1 MAAFLPSMA
10 RKTGG
15 AVRRNPRALE
25 MPMPPIPVNPARMLA
40 DLDHLRSFGAQGTGV
55 ARMAFSDADIAA
67 RAWLAG
73 RMQAAGLRAVVD
85 PCGNLFGI
93 PPGNGPCLLM
103 GSHSDTQPLG
113 GWLDGAYGVICAL
126 ELARAAL
133 AAGGP
138 RIAVVSFQDE
148 EGRFGGVMGSAVWTG
163 AMSMD
168 EADAQSDSEGVSF
181 REARAGV
188 AAIAPPGS
196 VAPDM
201 FTGFVEAHI
210 EQGPALDSAGQA
222 IGVVEAIVGVRSWT
236 ITFTGEANHAGTT
249 PMALRRDAVQALAR
263 YVNALN
269 AAFAPLVSER
279 TVWTLGRITVSPN
292 APSIVPGEATVSVQ
306 MRDADPARLA
316 AMREAA
322 LRTAHEVGAQRGI
335 EIAASEGLALEPVPM
350 DARLIAA
357 LSDAAEATAPGAWRR
372 MPSGALHDASNVALV
387 LPTGMLFVP
396 SIGGISHNPAEDTA
410 RAHLETG
417 LKTLADAVG
426 RWFDG

>member
-1 MAAFLPSMA
+1 
-10 RKTGG
+10 
-15 AVRRNPRALE
+15 
-25 MPMPPIPVNPARMLA
+25 MPPIPVNPARMLA

-67 RAWLAG
+67 RAWLAE

-163 AMSMD
+163 AMSMN
-168 EADAQSDSEGVSF
+168 EADAQCDAGGVSF
-181 REARAGV
+181 REAREGV
-188 AAIAPPGS
+188 KAIAPLGS
-196 VAPDM
+196 VEPEM
-201 FTGFVEAHI
+201 FAGFIEAHI

-249 PMALRRDAVQALAR
+249 PMALRRDAVQALGQ

-269 AAFAPLVSER
+269 EAFAPLASER

-306 MRDADPARLA
+306 MRDADPARLE
-316 AMREAA
+316 AMKEVA
-322 LRTAHEVGAQRGI
+322 LSTARQVGAARGI
-335 EIAASEGLALEPVPM
+335 EISASEGLTLEPVPM
-350 DARLIAA
+350 DDRLITA
-357 LSDAAEATAPGAWRR
+357 LSGAAEATVPGAWRK

-387 LPTGMLFVP
+387 LATGMLFVP

-426 RWFDG
+426 RWFEG